1 MVKSSRSGIIH
12 AFINRTRADSVF
24 FVPGA
29 HSGSYSVNDLL
40 YRQAELALTGGD
52 TRRAVAIFSV
62 YLKKTKALP
71 GGLFQ
76 VFTAA
81 AVTGKF
87 PLAFQALEKLEGGSL
102 TTVQKIELANPWYR
116 IHDKALLGRLL
127 AALERCRPRN
137 RTSPRLAYLFILKSA
152 NGIDDTAAL
161 ARLMAGFSA
170 GGRDAFR
177 RRIWLYFKIAE
188 TALNLRHFGEA
199 EKIFSRIL
207 REEPDNEQAAGRLAE
222 TLLCSGKSAAA
233 FAALRKAAKYHKV
246 SMGVWEGELLLWLG
260 RYPEAVKKLKADA
273 AAGHPLAWCW
283 LGAALFKLGKK
294 KEAVSILQKALGV
307 RPDDNE
313 ARIWLSEAL
322 AASGK
327 KKEAQAHLEAALKA
341 NPADFWAW
349 LNLTALCLP
358 GGELGKILKVFKLPR
373 EVTGRLA
380 EKAGLSPNGNYSI
393 REIKLIID
401 KARELAKGVRRDE
414 DYLRELW
421 LGGDYKCPL

>member
-1 MVKSSRSGIIH
+1 MVKSSRSGIIR
-12 AFINRTRADSVF
+12 AFISRTKADSVF
-24 FVPGA
+24 YVPGA
-29 HSGSYSVNDLL
+29 HSGEYSVNDLL
-40 YRQAELALTGGD
+40 YRQAELALAGGD

-62 YLKKTKALP
+62 YLKKIKKQP
-71 GGLFQ
+71 GSLFQ
-76 VFTAA
+76 AFTAA

-87 PLAFQALEKLEGGSL
+87 PLAFRTLEKLEGGSL
-102 TTVQKIELANPWYR
+102 TTVQKIEFANPWYR
-116 IHDKALLGRLL
+116 LHDKALLGRLL

-152 NGIDDTAAL
+152 NGIDDAFAL
-161 ARLMAGFSA
+161 ARLMTAFSA
-170 GGRDAFR
+170 ESPVAFR
-177 RRIWLYFKIAE
+177 RRIWLHFKIAE

-207 REEPDNEQAAGRLAE
+207 REEPENEQAAGRLAE

-233 FAALRKAAKYHKV
+233 FAALRRAAKYHEV

-260 RYPEAVKKLKADA
+260 RYAEAAKKLKAGA

-283 LGAALFKLGKK
+283 LGAALFKLGKTG
-294 KEAVSILQKALGV
+294 EAVLALKKALGV

-322 AASGK
+322 AARGK
-327 KKEAQAHLEAALKA
+327 AKEAQAHLEAALKA

-358 GGELGKILKVFKLPR
+358 GGELGRILKVFKLPR
-373 EVTGRLA
+373 AVTGRLA
-380 EKAGLSPNGNYSI
+380 IKAGLPSKGNYSVL
-393 REIKLIID
+393 EIEQIID

-421 LGGDYKCPL
+421 LGGD

>member
-1 MVKSSRSGIIH
+1 MVKSSRSGIIR
-12 AFINRTRADSVF
+12 AFISRTKADSVF

-29 HSGSYSVNDLL
+29 HSGSYSVDDLL
-40 YRQAELALTGGD
+40 YRQAELALTAGD
-52 TRRAVAIFSV
+52 TRRALAIFSV
-62 YLKKTKALP
+62 YLKKTKKLP
-71 GGLFQ
+71 GSLFQ

-87 PLAFQALEKLEGGSL
+87 FLAFQALEKLEGGSL
-102 TTVQKIELANPWYR
+102 ATVQKLELANPWYR

-137 RTSPRLAYLFILKSA
+137 GTSPRPAYLFTLKSA
-152 NGIDDTAAL
+152 NGIDDAVAL
-161 ARLMAGFSA
+161 ARLMTAFRAESPA
-170 GGRDAFR
+170 AFR

-260 RYPEAVKKLKADA
+260 RYPEAVKKLKAGA

-283 LGAALFKLGKK
+283 LGAALFKLEKND
-294 KEAVSILQKALGV
+294 EAVSTLRRALGV
-307 RPDDNE
+307 RPDDKE

-322 AASGK
+322 AARGK
-327 KKEAQAHLEAALKA
+327 TEEAQAHLEVALKA
-341 NPADFWAW
+341 NPSDFWAW
-349 LNLTALCLP
+349 LNLTALSLP
-358 GGELGKILKVFKLPR
+358 GGELGKILKVFKLPG
-373 EVTGRLA
+373 EVTRRLA
-380 EKAGLSPNGNYSI
+380 VKAGLPPKGNYSVPEI
-393 REIKLIID
+393 RLIVN

-421 LGGDYKCPL
+421 LA

>member
-1 MVKSSRSGIIH
+1 MAKSSKSGLIR
-12 AFINRTRADSVF
+12 AFINRTKADSVF

-29 HSGSYSVNDLL
+29 HSGSYSINDLL
-40 YRQAELALTGGD
+40 YRQAELALAGGD
-52 TRRAVAIFSV
+52 TRRAFAIFSV
-62 YLKKTKALP
+62 YLKKAKALP
-71 GGLFQ
+71 GCLFQ

-87 PLAFQALEKLEGGSL
+87 PLAFGALEKLEGGGL

-127 AALERCRPRN
+127 AALERYRPSAG
-137 RTSPRLAYLFILKSA
+137 TSPRPAYLFILKSA
-152 NGIDDTAAL
+152 CGIDDAAAL
-161 ARLMAGFSA
+161 ARLMAGFNA
-170 GGRDAFR
+170 ENREAFR

-188 TALNLRHFGEA
+188 TALNLRHFAEA

-222 TLLCSGKSAAA
+222 TLLCAAKSAAA
-233 FAALRKAAKYHKV
+233 FAALGKAAKYHKV

-260 RYPEAVKKLKADA
+260 RYAEAAKKLKAGA

-283 LGAALFKLGKK
+283 LGAALFKLGIKE
-294 KEAVSILQKALGV
+294 EAVAALKNALVV

-322 AASGK
+322 AACGK
-327 KKEAQAHLEAALKA
+327 AKEARAHLEAALKA
-341 NPADFWAW
+341 NPSDFWAW

-358 GGELGKILKVFKLPR
+358 GGEIGKILEVFKLPR
-373 EVTGRLA
+373 EVTVRLA
-380 EKAGLSPNGNYSI
+380 IKAGLPPEGSYSVP
-393 REIKLIID
+393 EIKLIID

-421 LGGDYKCPL
+421 LG